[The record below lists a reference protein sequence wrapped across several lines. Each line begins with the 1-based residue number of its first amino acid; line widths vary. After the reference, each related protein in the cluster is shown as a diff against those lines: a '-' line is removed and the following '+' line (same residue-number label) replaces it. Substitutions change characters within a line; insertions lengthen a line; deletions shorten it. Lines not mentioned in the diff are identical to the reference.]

1 MVSSAFAWIGQIVE
15 WFGQFFPRFQTLD
28 MTQGAVK
35 TEGFFLPRGLR
46 RRLRMFADADVRV
59 TRCGP
64 GMHWWWPATTC
75 WEVYPCSFQT
85 DNLPSQ
91 TIETSDGT
99 GVTLGG
105 MISYAVSD
113 VAALLTQCHSPVMAI
128 RTVTLPA
135 IHQVA
140 SRMTWD
146 QLKEEQRKGTINTK
160 LRNAVQKKLKEFGL
174 DVESVEL
181 TDMTKVKALRLIQS
195 TQNDMD

>member
-1 MVSSAFAWIGQIVE
+1 VV
-15 WFGQFFPRFQTLD
+15 
-28 MTQGAVK
+28 VK
-35 TEGFFLPRGLR
+35 
-46 RRLRMFADADVRV
+46 A
-59 TRCGP
+59 CGP
-64 GMHWWWPATTC
+64 GLHWWWPAVSN
-75 WEVYPCSFQT
+75 WETYPTSFQT

-91 TIETSDGT
+91 TIETSDGQ

-105 MISYAVSD
+105 MISYRVKD
-113 VAALLTQCHSPVMAI
+113 VGALLTNCHSPVMAI

-135 IHQVA
+135 IHLVA

-146 QLKEEQRKGTINTK
+146 ALKEEQRKGTINTK
-160 LRNAVQKKLKEFGL
+160 LRNAVRKRLEEFGL